1 MRIILLYFVDQT
13 DRRSG
18 HTLHRTGKAQAFL
31 GGRLDTDGVFLKAAG
46 YGDISAHLVD
56 IGRKLRRLRADRA
69 VNVMRLEAGFLEH
82 TDHIPQQLD
91 AFRTL
96 VFGIGIG
103 KMLADISQRRRAQQ
117 RVHYGVDQNV
127 RVGMTVESH
136 LIWDLNA
143 AEDQLTSFF
152 EAMYVI
158 SVSDSHCITAFHDI

>member
-69 VNVMRLEAGFLEH
+69 VNVMRLEAGFLEPCNTPELELLGRH
-82 TDHIPQQLD
+82 TAENP
-91 AFRTL
+91 L
-96 VFGIGIG
+96 V
-103 KMLADISQRRRAQQ
+103 
-117 RVHYGVDQNV
+117 VV
-127 RVGMTVESH
+127 
-136 LIWDLNA
+136 
-143 AEDQLTSFF
+143 
-152 EAMYVI
+152 
-158 SVSDSHCITAFHDI
+158 